1 VVAVNVDPVVDA
13 GGDATLEPTGHLART
28 GSFADPGADTFTA
41 TVDFGEGDGSQQ
53 LALDGTSF
61 VLDHNYPAGTYTV
74 TVWVYDGHG
83 GAGQDVFTVTVPQ
96 LPPPNKVPT
105 AGDVSVETDSN
116 TPVAVTLTGD
126 DGDGDTLTY
135 ALVEAPAVGTLTGSA
150 PALTYVPQAG
160 FVGTVTFTYS
170 VHDGKDVSPP
180 ATVTISVVA
189 PPPPPPPPN
198 TAPVAE
204 DAVVS
209 TAYETAIDVAL
220 VAADADG
227 DTLTYAVVDWPAHG
241 SLDGS
246 GAART
251 YTPAAGFSGTDTFTF
266 RASDGTDVSRL
277 ATVTI
282 TVAAAPPPPPPP
294 AGVALL
300 LSDNSARSANVRP
313 LDGQVL
319 RNGAAMYAFVGPQA
333 QVPSIKKVTFFL
345 DDPQRKSTPFSIEAE
360 LAFDFARTGANRNGC
375 RTCAD
380 SPALPFESNLL
391 TLGSH
396 TITAYVEFKD
406 GRTPVVLTSTFEVAD
421 TTPHAIL
428 VSTRSDRGNG
438 VPLAGATLKDKRY
451 IFLGAAQDA
460 IAGAQYVRFVL
471 DGNKVIDEALIPYDL
486 KATASNGSANAL
498 DTRSLSKGTH
508 TLEAIVQFP
517 EGVTYRYSATFTVI
531 R

>member
-1 VVAVNVDPVVDA
+1 
-13 GGDATLEPTGHLART
+13 
-28 GSFADPGADTFTA
+28 
-41 TVDFGEGDGSQQ
+41 
-53 LALDGTSF
+53 
-61 VLDHNYPAGTYTV
+61 
-74 TVWVYDGHG
+74 
-83 GAGQDVFTVTVPQ
+83 
-96 LPPPNKVPT
+96 
-105 AGDVSVETDSN
+105 
-116 TPVAVTLTGD
+116 
-126 DGDGDTLTY
+126 
-135 ALVEAPAVGTLTGSA
+135 
-150 PALTYVPQAG
+150 
-160 FVGTVTFTYS
+160 
-170 VHDGKDVSPP
+170 
-180 ATVTISVVA
+180 
-189 PPPPPPPPN
+189 
-198 TAPVAE
+198 
-204 DAVVS
+204 
-209 TAYETAIDVAL
+209 
-220 VAADADG
+220 
-227 DTLTYAVVDWPAHG
+227 
-241 SLDGS
+241 
-246 GAART
+246 
-251 YTPAAGFSGTDTFTF
+251 
-266 RASDGTDVSRL
+266 L

-460 IAGAQYVRFVL
+460 IAGAQYVRFML